1 MAAYGCRQLAVLL
14 VLCAL
19 AAAVT
24 SAASTHQGTIDVE
37 GADGSGVKTRQ
48 LLQATLPPNVSNP
61 DPVAAGQLSVFCLFA
76 YQNLFLLRAVTHSC
90 LPGFAEAQCC
100 SILQSVG
107 FTVTPG
113 IPVFI
118 VDTNGQNVGGT
129 GIGQDGQATNG
140 NNGQASSLQP
150 MQMCTCSAGVTN
162 ATYSGSGQIRLRGG
176 NNSGKLVF
184 NIKLPAQPWQQDC
197 DMIQLNIV
205 DSQAVIR
212 LLQQCEISHASSIA
226 QALRDTIREYYIK
239 VANNEALGGLPA
251 DNGWVLRGLQNDTM
265 GLHEFLAMNISRGA
279 GWWAPRTQYIEVF
292 LITNGQ
298 PINMAD
304 YEGLILLEEHIDQS
318 KPRLN
323 LAKLKDDDHDITG
336 GYILEYRHGDN
347 FKNEP
352 TINSTITGIQ
362 WCLKYPDT
370 FNMTKLNYIQQYVN
384 NFEAALFGPNFMD
397 PVTGWRMYGNP
408 TTFVDFFLTTEIIKN
423 AKHTYHGTSFAN
435 KDKGKVLDMGPTWS
449 PKDGFGL
456 CCGFPVDGYENNGI
470 SNGTSGGSAISPSGW
485 LFNICNETSRC
496 ADHSPAFPLAQWFIR
511 LWDDPSFVQLCTSR
525 WAQLRSSQWSDSSIA
540 AALADVQGSILP
552 AGLRDFTKWSNV
564 LLAPYGATDP
574 TAFYNQ
580 AFTTVSDWTLQ
591 RLAWLD
597 GAFQGV
603 TANGNQIVQFS
614 SAPAGVATA
623 G

>member
-1 MAAYGCRQLAVLL
+1 MAAYCCRQFAILLALCTLAVT
-14 VLCAL
+14 
-19 AAAVT
+19 VT
-24 SAASTHQGTIDVE
+24 AASTHQGIIDA
-37 GADGSGVKTRQ
+37 GDADGFGVKTKQ
-48 LLQATLPPNVSNP
+48 LLQATLPPNVTNP
-61 DPVAAGQLSVFCLFA
+61 DPVA
-76 YQNLFLLRAVTHSC
+76 
-90 LPGFAEAQCC
+90 AEAQCC
-100 SILQSVG
+100 SILQSIG

-118 VDTNGQNVGGT
+118 VDTSGQSVGGT

-140 NNGQASSLQP
+140 DNGQASSLQP
-150 MQMCTCSAGVTN
+150 MQLCTCSAGVTN
-162 ATYSGSGQIRLRGG
+162 ATYSGSAQIRLRGG
-176 NNSGKLVF
+176 NNS
-184 NIKLPAQPWQQDC
+184 
-197 DMIQLNIV
+197 
-205 DSQAVIR
+205 
-212 LLQQCEISHASSIA
+212 
-226 QALRDTIREYYIK
+226 ALRDTIREYYIK
-239 VANNEALGGLPA
+239 LADNEALGGLPA

-292 LITNGQ
+292 LITDGQ

-304 YEGLILLEEHIDQS
+304 YEGLILLEEHIDGS

-323 LAKLKDDDHDITG
+323 LAKLKDDDNDITG

-347 FKNEP
+347 AKNEP

-384 NFEAALFGPNFMD
+384 SFEAALFGPNFMD
-397 PVTGWRMYGNP
+397 PVIGWRMYGNP

-525 WAQLRSSQWSDSSIA
+525 WTQLRSSQWSDSSIT

-552 AGLRDFTKWSNV
+552 AGLRDFTKWNDV

-580 AFTTVSDWTLQ
+580 AFTAASNWTLQ

-603 TANGNQIVQFS
+603 TANGDQIVQFS
-614 SAPAGVATA
+614 SAPANVATA

>member
-61 DPVAAGQLSVFCLFA
+61 DPVA
-76 YQNLFLLRAVTHSC
+76 
-90 LPGFAEAQCC
+90 AEAQCC

-176 NNSGKLVF
+176 NNS
-184 NIKLPAQPWQQDC
+184 
-197 DMIQLNIV
+197 
-205 DSQAVIR
+205 
-212 LLQQCEISHASSIA
+212 
-226 QALRDTIREYYIK
+226 ALRDTIREYYIK